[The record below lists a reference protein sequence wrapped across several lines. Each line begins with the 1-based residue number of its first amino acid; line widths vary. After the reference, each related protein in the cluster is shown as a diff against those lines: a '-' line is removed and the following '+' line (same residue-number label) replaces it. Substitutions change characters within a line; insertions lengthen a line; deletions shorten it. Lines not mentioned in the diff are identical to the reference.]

1 VRYKSK
7 KANIMSASWEIRERE
22 ISTDSPLIFQTLDW
36 YTTDLVNDETDFTEF
51 KIYAFGVNENNK
63 PVTLQINDFY
73 PFFFIEIPNTFDS
86 TCIYS
91 MKQVFR
97 GVQDI
102 KYLERKRYYG
112 FENNKLR
119 KFLMLSFYNTKSMRS
134 IRYRIEKGLLISG
147 KEYTFPLYES
157 NIDPILRFMHLRDIL
172 SAGWVK
178 IDKYTFNEFNNQ
190 FECHWKSVNNYQEY
204 SVRLSNVRMLYFDIE
219 ACSVDG
225 SFPNALKKNDRV
237 TQICCII
244 KDTVTKETKKY
255 LFNLGTIDPIEDTV
269 VLQYPSEKKLLLA
282 YAQFVNDT
290 DPDIIVG
297 YNIFGFDNGYLF
309 ERSQVLGIEEQF
321 NYQSKINHF
330 TQVQKKVLNNQ
341 QSGFNDWKMTH
352 LIGRTHIDLLQVIKK
367 DFKLDSYKLNNV
379 GEHFL
384 KQGKD
389 DVSPKEIFEAWS
401 DSGDRVKRTRVGKY
415 CVQDTNLCLL
425 LFEKFAVLPNH
436 IEMAKVTRVPLEYL
450 VTRGQSIKVF
460 SQIAYETRK
469 AGYLIP
475 VFKKESGDD
484 SVKFQGATVL
494 EAKTGYYTRPVAGL
508 DFASLYPSIM
518 IAHNMCYSTVVLDQK
533 FNNLPNFEY
542 STIDCNE
549 NLSVSFVQ
557 NQPGVLSGILQSLWK
572 NRKVTK
578 KEMNAAT
585 DPFVKT
591 VLNAKQLAIKVSMNS
606 IYGFTGAT
614 VGALPCLEISQSV
627 TGCGRQMIQQ
637 TQDYAK
643 NHFQCEIVY
652 GDSVTGDTPI
662 LIKSDGIMKTITIED
677 LFNKYPKKEYPQFKS
692 DEEDL
697 SDKEQV
703 EIDWSYNESYNN
715 LQSWTSSGWKPIKR
729 IIRHHCSKKIYRVV
743 TPTGIV
749 DVTEDH
755 SLLTEKLEQIKPK
768 DVKPDI
774 LLFHSYPESI
784 NYSFCNKD
792 MHLIKYLNATNKRSM
807 KIAVDDKLE
816 ANKLYIIG
824 RYLGYGVGLS
834 YQNGYY
840 YISYYNN
847 DTDKINSF
855 NNVISITDLGTTE
868 QFVYDIETDDG
879 TFQAGIGQMIV
890 KNTDSCY
897 VIFPESV
904 DSDGT
909 LTTLFKK
916 AEFAASEISKTF
928 RKPIELEFEKYMYPL
943 ILVAKKR
950 YMYVEWTD
958 PKKHNG
964 EIEAKGVELVR
975 RDNCG
980 YVKETL
986 DAVLTPIM
994 FRNNLNE
1001 GVEQAEKYI
1010 DRLLNGEV
1018 PIKKLIISKN
1028 LRNDYARPET
1038 IAHYQLVQKMKLRDL
1053 NSAPKPGDRVPF
1065 VYIDIGDPKALSWK
1079 KVEDPEYVVQNNI
1092 PIDTLYYLE
1101 HQLKNPLKTI
1111 FDILLG
1117 ELKCNEMFNRPS
1129 FIKAKKE
1136 EQQSIHEAK
1145 RIKENNHDIR
1155 SFFPTKN

>member
-1 VRYKSK
+1 MTWDVREKS
-7 KANIMSASWEIRERE
+7 EIV
-22 ISTDSPLIFQTLDW
+22 TGPLIFQTLEW
-36 YTTDLVNDETDFTEF
+36 YTQDIPDENDNLEF
-51 KIYAFGVNENNK
+51 KIFTFGVDDNGL
-63 PVTLQINDFY
+63 PVTLQINGYY
-73 PFFFIEIPNTFDS
+73 PFFFIEIPSYWDS
-86 TCIYS
+86 TCIYT
-91 MKQVFR
+91 MKGFLKNT
-97 GVQDI
+97 QDI

-112 FENNKLR
+112 FENNKIR
-119 KFLMLSFYNTKSMRS
+119 RFLKLSFYNAKTMRS
-134 IRYRIEKGLLISG
+134 VRYRLENNKILISG

-178 IDKYTFNEFNNQ
+178 IDKYTESY
-190 FECHWKSVNNYQEY
+190 ECHWTSVHNYTEY
-204 SVRLSNVRMLYFDIE
+204 SVRLSNVRVLYFDIE
-219 ACSVDG
+219 ACSEDG

-237 TQICCII
+237 TQICCIL

-269 VLQYPSEKKLLLA
+269 VLQYPSEKKLLLG
-282 YAQFVNDT
+282 YSKFINDT
-290 DPDIIVG
+290 DPDVIVG
-297 YNIFGFDNGYLF
+297 YNIFGFDNGFLF
-309 ERSQVLGIEEQF
+309 ERSYVLGIQEQF

-330 TQVQKKVLNNQ
+330 TEIQKKVLNNQ
-341 QSGFNDWKMTH
+341 QSGFNDWKMTQ

-367 DFKLDSYKLNNV
+367 DFKLESYKLNNV

-401 DSGDRVKRTRVGKY
+401 VTGDRSKRTRVGKY

-450 VTRGQSIKVF
+450 ITRGQSIKVF
-460 SQIAYETRK
+460 SQISYETRK

-475 VFKKESGDD
+475 VFKKETKD
-484 SVKFQGATVL
+484 SKFQGATVL
-494 EAKTGYYTRPVAGL
+494 EAKTGYYNRPVCGL

-518 IAHNMCYSTVVLDQK
+518 IAHNMCYSTIVLDPK
-533 FNNLPNFEY
+533 YLNLPGYEY
-542 STIDCNE
+542 STIKCNDE
-549 NLSVSFVQ
+549 LSVTFIQ

-572 NRKVTK
+572 NRKITK
-578 KEMNAAT
+578 KEMNAAS

-606 IYGFTGAT
+606 IYGFTGAA
-614 VGALPCLEISQSV
+614 VGALPCLEISQAV
-627 TGCGRQMIQQ
+627 TGCGRDMIQQ

-643 NHFQCEIVY
+643 EHFMCEIVY
-652 GDSVTGDTPI
+652 GDSVTGDTPV
-662 LIKSDGIMKTITIED
+662 LIRNKGVIETITIEK
-677 LFNKYPKKEYPQFKS
+677 LFDKYPIREDYPGFKP
-692 DEEDL
+692 EL
-697 SDKEQV
+697 NCAKEQV
-703 EIDWSYNESYNN
+703 NNFWSHDCDYGTLEA
-715 LQSWTSSGWKPIKR
+715 WTAHGWSPVKR
-729 IIRHHCSKKIYRVV
+729 LIRHHCNKKIYRII

-749 DVTEDH
+749 DITEDH
-755 SLLTEKLEQIKPK
+755 SLLTKNLEQIKPTSVNVG
-768 DVKPDI
+768 DD
-774 LLFHSYPESI
+774 LFHSFPNYV
-784 NYSFCNKD
+784 NYSFSNKD
-792 MHLIKYLNATNKRSM
+792 KHLIRYLNDTSKRSM
-807 KIAVDDKLE
+807 KIAVEDKLE

-824 RYLGYGVGLS
+824 RYLGYGVGLNYS
-834 YQNGYY
+834 SGFY
-840 YISYYNN
+840 YISYYKDIALN
-847 DTDKINSF
+847 DFHNIIDI
-855 NNVISITDLGTTE
+855 VDLGITE
-868 QFVYDIETDDG
+868 QFVYDIETGDG

-897 VIFPESV
+897 VIFPEPV
-904 DSDGT
+904 DTDGT

-916 AEFAASEISKTF
+916 AEYAAKEISKTF
-928 RKPIELEFEKYMYPL
+928 RKPIELEFEKYMFPL

-950 YMYVEWTD
+950 YMYLEWTN
-958 PKKHNG
+958 PKQHNG

-986 DAVLTPIM
+986 DAVLSPIM
-994 FRNNLNE
+994 FGNNLEE
-1001 GVEQAEKYI
+1001 GVEQAKLHI

-1028 LRNDYARPET
+1028 LRNDYANPAT
-1038 IAHYQLVQKMKLRDL
+1038 IAHYQLVEKMKLRDA

-1065 VYIDIGDPKALSWK
+1065 VYINIQDPKALSWK
-1079 KVEDPEYVVQNNI
+1079 KVEDPEYVVENNL

-1101 HQLKNPLKTI
+1101 HQLTNPLKTI

-1117 ELKCNEMFNRPS
+1117 EIKCNEMFNRPS
-1129 FIKAKKE
+1129 LIKAKKE
-1136 EQQSIHEAK
+1136 EKQSMHEAK

-1155 SFFPTKN
+1155 NFYLPSSFTKT